1 MGDPDLEAIVDLLR
15 RQTGRMCFACGPDN
29 PIGIHLGD
37 PARAGDDITATFRPR
52 HEYQGT
58 SGNLHG
64 GIAATV
70 IDEIMVWA
78 GILQEHVLCVTGRM
92 EVRYRAPLTNEGEYL
107 ARGRVD
113 RRSGRRLEISGEIV
127 DGGQVAIAGSGLYL
141 VSRDIDLA
149 EASGETPGLP

>member
-1 MGDPDLEAIVDLLR
+1 VTHPDAQIPAIVELLR
-15 RQTGRMCFACGPDN
+15 SQTGRMCFACGPDN

-37 PARAGDDITATFRPR
+37 PAIDGDDIIAAFRPR

-70 IDEIMVWA
+70 IDEILVWA
-78 GILQEHVLCVTGRM
+78 GILQERVLCVTGRL
-92 EVRYRAPLTNEGEYL
+92 EVRYRKPLANAGTHE
-107 ARGRVD
+107 ARARVD

-127 DGGQVAIAGSGLYL
+127 ADGKTAVSGSGLYL
-141 VSRDIDLA
+141 VSETIDL
-149 EASGETPGLP
+149 